1 MPNFTGQALGGV
13 TLVLQDAGF
22 RLGNVSIARSATP
35 PTAPTADS
43 AGATSSPTPPVPLPQ
58 PTPAS
63 IIVSQNPAPGVK
75 IVIGSA
81 VDFEVR

>member
-22 RLGNVSIARSATP
+22 RLGNVSIAPSVTSPQAPSTFPDATP
-35 PTAPTADS
+35 NSVP
-43 AGATSSPTPPVPLPQ
+43 ATLPQ

-63 IIVSQNPAPGVK
+63 IVVSQNPAPGAK
-75 IVIGSA
+75 IVVGAAI
-81 VDFEVR
+81 DLEVR